1 MTNST
6 KKRTFAFP
14 PEDRSRYYDFVD
26 TPVNWRPSSPL
37 IERQKLTPVEE
48 VQLRYACKLL
58 CEMIERGEIS
68 PGSPPPNES
77 NQEKKTVPEQVDQ
90 EPSLRVSLEP
100 AKAHSQPV
108 SEETNDDG
116 VVENRLYDSGII
128 IEGAESPDSPK
139 VAKPTTETDGSKPAA
154 PEDVSED
161 IPQSSTEVGIA
172 QFYPGESGDLV
183 ASVPKASFA
192 SDSDQSIVPYDAPHT
207 ANGANMT
214 GSCSIPVTRNYEPT
228 GHWYNIEGKHEED
241 DVYFT
246 KGMIVGSDSET
257 PGMDSADGVQSTTD
271 AGMDA
276 LMPHH
281 ADPVMDSPEESPPMR
296 TPSFSRPCAVSRAA
310 SRRARRSRDRDVP
323 PPLPHPNQVS
333 ERPQA
338 YERRSQQSLETREG
352 DVAGEDEFGVEVRG
366 QQSWHKSGGS
376 GGVAVIIGTDGMEHV
391 MTASEEKQRY
401 IDLQR
406 AVMEKMVT
414 GTIRAA
420 PEISISS
427 GSVGEY
433 YSAEHARS
441 KLSPLPKSHV
451 RGHSGDGYLTSR
463 LRNANETVGGE
474 NQTRPAILNSGHEKK
489 PSLIRKL
496 SMLSLGKRKSSDT
509 AKNANIMGFS
519 RVVQAS

>member
-1 MTNST
+1 M
-6 KKRTFAFP
+6 
-14 PEDRSRYYDFVD
+14 
-26 TPVNWRPSSPL
+26 

-68 PGSPPPNES
+68 PGSPPPNQS
-77 NQEKKTVPEQVDQ
+77 NQDRKTVPEQVDQ
-90 EPSLRVSLEP
+90 EPSPLVSSEP
-100 AKAHSQPV
+100 AKAHSQPI

-116 VVENRLYDSGII
+116 VVEKRLYDSGIVL
-128 IEGAESPDSPK
+128 EDAESPDSPK
-139 VAKPTTETDGSKPAA
+139 VARPATETDGSKPAA

-172 QFYPGESGDLV
+172 QFYPGESDDRV
-183 ASVPKASFA
+183 ASVPKPPFA
-192 SDSDQSIVPYDAPHT
+192 SDSDQSIVGYDTPNP
-207 ANGANMT
+207 ANGTNVT
-214 GSCSIPVTRNYEPT
+214 GSCAIPAIGKYEPT
-228 GHWYNIEGKHEED
+228 DHWYNRDGKDEAD

-257 PGMDSADGVQSTTD
+257 PGMDSPDSVQSTTA

-276 LMPHH
+276 LTPQC
-281 ADPVMDSPEESPPMR
+281 ANPVTDSPADSPPMR

-310 SRRARRSRDRDVP
+310 SRRAPRSRDRDVP
-323 PPLPHPNQVS
+323 PPLPHQNQEVS

-338 YERRSQQSLETREG
+338 HERRSQQSLETREAV
-352 DVAGEDEFGVEVRG
+352 VAGGDESGVEVRG
-366 QQSWHKSGGS
+366 QQSSHNSGGS
-376 GGVAVIIGTDGMEHV
+376 GGVAVIIGPDGMEHV
-391 MTASEEKQRY
+391 MTPSEEKQRY
-401 IDLQR
+401 LDLQR

-414 GTIRAA
+414 GTIGAA

-427 GSVGEY
+427 GSVDG
-433 YSAEHARS
+433 SSSTEHTHS

-463 LRNANETVGGE
+463 LRNENIGGE
-474 NQTRPAILNSGHEKK
+474 NQNRPAVLNSRHEKK

-496 SMLSLGKRKSSDT
+496 SMLGLGKRKSSDT
-509 AKNANIMGFS
+509 TKNANIMGFS
-519 RVVQAS
+519 RIVEAS